1 MHINVRV
8 LIKIL
13 GVLTLIE
20 GLFML
25 PCAALGLHFREWQA
39 ASPLFIVSLFCI
51 CVGFVILTQLHFD
64 KIKLHFHEGYLIAC
78 LSWIFCSFIG
88 AFPFYYCGQGYSFV
102 SCYFESVAGFTTTG
116 CTVFELDDLPRCL
129 LPV

>member
-51 CVGFVILTQLHFD
+51 CVGFVILTQMHFD

-88 AFPFYYCGQGYSFV
+88 AFPFYYCGQG
-102 SCYFESVAGFTTTG
+102 
-116 CTVFELDDLPRCL
+116 L
-129 LPV
+129 LLCQLLF

>member
-25 PCAALGLHFREWQA
+25 PCAALGLRFREWQA
-39 ASPLFIVSLFCI
+39 ASPLFIVSLF
-51 CVGFVILTQLHFD
+51 L
-64 KIKLHFHEGYLIAC
+64 YLRR
-78 LSWIFCSFIG
+78 FCYSDTD
-88 AFPFYYCGQGYSFV
+88 AF
-102 SCYFESVAGFTTTG
+102 
-116 CTVFELDDLPRCL
+116 
-129 LPV
+129 

>member
-51 CVGFVILTQLHFD
+51 CVGFVILTQMHFD

-78 LSWIFCSFIG
+78 
-88 AFPFYYCGQGYSFV
+88 
-102 SCYFESVAGFTTTG
+102 
-116 CTVFELDDLPRCL
+116 CL
-129 LPV
+129 LYTSRCV